1 MGLFFLN
8 KSGLK
13 DRFTHKGEPIF
24 YFTEVKRLNKRVN
37 KAGKLTQQVFAYIEM
52 EQLEQIRKIAQEEE
66 RTVTSVVK
74 IALKEYLEKRN
85 KQKGE

>member
-1 MGLFFLN
+1 M
-8 KSGLK
+8 
-13 DRFTHKGEPIF
+13 
-24 YFTEVKRLNKRVN
+24 NKRIN
-37 KAGKLTQQVFAYIEM
+37 KDGKLTQQVFAYIEV

-66 RTVTSVVK
+66 RSVTNVVK

>member
-1 MGLFFLN
+1 M
-8 KSGLK
+8 
-13 DRFTHKGEPIF
+13 
-24 YFTEVKRLNKRVN
+24 NKRIN
-37 KAGKLTQQVFAYIEM
+37 KAGKLTQQVFAYIEV

-66 RTVTSVVK
+66 RSVTNVVK

>member
-1 MGLFFLN
+1 MSLF
-8 KSGLK
+8 
-13 DRFTHKGEPIF
+13 F

>member
-1 MGLFFLN
+1 M
-8 KSGLK
+8 
-13 DRFTHKGEPIF
+13 
-24 YFTEVKRLNKRVN
+24 NKRIN
-37 KAGKLTQQVFAYIEM
+37 KAGKVSQQVFGYIEV

-66 RTVTSVVK
+66 RSVTNVVK